1 MTILPGVTPCLACV
15 MPEAPPASAIPT
27 CETAGV
33 LGPIVNVIAS
43 LQAIEAI
50 KILSGHPE
58 ARNPG
63 LTVIDLWQHQLRTV
77 GLAALAE
84 TGDCAVCKQGDFSW
98 LDGRRGN
105 AAISLCGRNAVQISP
120 TLDSSTAAQPVQL
133 DKLAQKLRSVGQVTS
148 NPFLVRLA
156 VEEYVIS
163 IFADGR
169 AIISGTDDITV
180 ARAVHARYVG
190 A

>member
-1 MTILPGVTPCLACV
+1 M
-15 MPEAPPASAIPT
+15 
-27 CETAGV
+27 
-33 LGPIVNVIAS
+33 
-43 LQAIEAI
+43 
-50 KILSGHPE
+50 
-58 ARNPG
+58 
-63 LTVIDLWQHQLRTV
+63 
-77 GLAALAE
+77 
-84 TGDCAVCKQGDFSW
+84 
-98 LDGRRGN
+98 
-105 AAISLCGRNAVQISP
+105 
-120 TLDSSTAAQPVQL
+120 AQPLQL